1 MGEPLLVD
9 DRFGDAFRRGLHA
22 ERQDIG
28 VRPTRDYVEL
38 RARMHAGNA
47 EHFTELA
54 NQSRGR
60 AVAAEEWLARDARRR
75 AAEAEKAEAG
85 KGES

>member
-28 VRPTRDYVEL
+28 VRPTRDYVEV
-38 RARMHAGNA
+38 RARMHAANA

-75 AAEAEKAEAG
+75 AAEAAAAAAKEG
-85 KGES
+85 G

>member
-28 VRPTRDYVEL
+28 VRPTRDYVEV
-38 RARMHAGNA
+38 RARMHAANA
-47 EHFTELA
+47 DHFTELA
-54 NQSRGR
+54 NQARGR
-60 AVAAEEWLARDARRR
+60 AQAADEWLARDARRR
-75 AAEAEKAEAG
+75 AAEAAAAAAKEG
-85 KGES
+85 G

>member
-9 DRFGDAFRRGLHA
+9 DRFDAAFRRGLHA

-28 VRPTRDYVEL
+28 VRPNRDYVEL

-47 EHFTELA
+47 DHFTELA

-60 AVAAEEWLARDARRR
+60 ALAAEEWLARDARRR
-75 AAEAEKAEAG
+75 AAEATGEA
-85 KGES
+85 